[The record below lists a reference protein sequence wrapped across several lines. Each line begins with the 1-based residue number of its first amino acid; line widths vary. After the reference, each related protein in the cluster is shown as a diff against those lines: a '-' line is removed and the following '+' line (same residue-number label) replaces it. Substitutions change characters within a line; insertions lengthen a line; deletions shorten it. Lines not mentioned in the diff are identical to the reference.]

1 MKKGPRHDDRAK
13 WATLLRRLAD
23 CIESARPAELEELLS
38 GNARLQIR
46 SDKRQEPLFSPP
58 PDDPPSVEWSSIA
71 NQLRS
76 LRSREE
82 GEKLLSEV
90 TSSKAHLERLARAM
104 DLPVAKYENIEQLRE
119 KIIEASIG
127 AKLVSRAIRGDVDSV
142 EEK

>member
-23 CIESARPAELEELLS
+23 CIESARPADLEELLS

-46 SDKRQEPLFSPP
+46 SDKRQESLFSP
-58 PDDPPSVEWSSIA
+58 PDDPPPVEWSSIA
-71 NQLRS
+71 DRLRS
-76 LRSREE
+76 LPSREE

-90 TSSKAHLERLARAM
+90 TSSKVQLERLARVM
-104 DLPVAKYENIEQLRE
+104 DLPVAKHENADQLRE

-127 AKLVSRAIRGDVDSV
+127 ARLVSRAIRGDVEGVGD
-142 EEK
+142 K